1 MWVGRTNVV
10 KMSVLP
16 SVIMESIKTPVA
28 FFTEIEETIL
38 TFCMKP
44 QRALIPKVI
53 LKTRMKLEASY
64 FLISNY
70 IFLAVVIKTV
80 CCCHG
85 DGHLGQ
91 QQHEGPGANPVPC
104 GPFPTKGPG
113 RHRGRS
119 PAVEGKPH
127 GHVDEWSGLR
137 PAPRAESTQR
147 ARPDSSTGRRRG
159 RAPPWGPGDAAESHL
174 AKETDEVQR
183 RPAYLTRGQH
193 LKRCRKSSC
202 N

>member
-64 FLISNY
+64 LLISNY

-113 RHRGRS
+113 RHRRT
-119 PAVEGKPH
+119 V
-127 GHVDEWSGLR
+127 SGGGG
-137 PAPRAESTQR
+137 ET
-147 ARPDSSTGRRRG
+147 ARPRG
-159 RAPPWGPGDAAESHL
+159 RVERPPSRTTCRIYSAG
-174 AKETDEVQR
+174 ET
-183 RPAYLTRGQH
+183 
-193 LKRCRKSSC
+193 
-202 N
+202 